1 MKTCYIFHKTCT
13 PRHCLHTQSMYEDVS
28 FAFEYLEFDM
38 GFELKTNDL
47 SKNYILAFLDGKHT
61 ININLS
67 DTQVFTMGEMICLPK
82 HSNVS
87 GKTLVSGSIISIA
100 FDIPLS
106 SCDQIIFHQY
116 LSSSATNGNIITSL
130 KMDYALTI
138 FFKMM
143 AYMIDNDKA
152 CFHFYKLKLDEFFI
166 LLRATY
172 DRQDII
178 NFLSPA
184 VLGMTDFSIYIY
196 RNFQKA
202 KNLQDFITSSPYSRA
217 VFYRKFKED
226 FGSITPQKWF
236 NVQKRSQFIEI
247 GAKPGMTPKDMM
259 RILNLNSMS
268 TMSRLC
274 KDLFGCTPS
283 KLINKL
289 KASI

>member
-1 MKTCYIFHKTCT
+1 MKTCYKFHKACEF
-13 PRHCLHTQSMYEDVS
+13 RHCLHAQSMYEDVS
-28 FAFEYLEFDM
+28 VTFEYLEFEM
-38 GFELKTNDL
+38 GSELKTNDL
-47 SKNYILAFLDGKHT
+47 SKNYILAFLEGKHA
-61 ININLS
+61 ININLF
-67 DTQVFTMGEMICLPK
+67 DTQVFTMGEMLCLPK
-82 HSNVS
+82 HSKVS
-87 GKTLVSGSIISIA
+87 GKTLVSGSIVSIA

-106 SCDQIIFHQY
+106 SCDQSIIHQY
-116 LSSSATNGNIITSL
+116 LSSSAINENMITSL
-130 KMDYALTI
+130 KMGYALTN

-143 AYMIDNDKA
+143 AYIIDNDKA
-152 CFHFYKLKLDEFFI
+152 CIHLYKLKLDEFFI

-184 VLGMTDFSIYIY
+184 VLGMTEFSIYIY

-202 KNLQDFITSSPYSRA
+202 NDLQDLITDSPYSRA

-236 NVQKRSQFIEI
+236 NIQKRSQFIEI

-259 RILNLNSMS
+259 RILNLNSLS

-274 KDLFGCTPS
+274 NDLFGCTPS
-283 KLINKL
+283 KLIKRL
-289 KASI
+289 KESI